1 MKSIIYATDCSQ
13 NSAQALRYAYRFSLI
28 MKADLHVLHVY
39 DLPPVNLAVIN
50 SKTILK
56 KHMQEEQKDL
66 VKKYCTKH
74 LKNEF
79 RQKPIIIQAIQGT
92 SITESILSL
101 SKKIHPDLVILG
113 MKDNKSTRGFFSGN
127 IADVLL
133 HKIDVPLL
141 IVPNNVSYNSLSTII
156 YATDFEEKDID
167 SVLKLIEIA
176 KPFSA
181 LIEVIHVY
189 ELNKNEAKENMEKF
203 KNRITK
209 LSAYP
214 EIIFNTIASGKV
226 KSGLLNT
233 VKNENADLIA
243 MLERSQPKKF
253 SLFLDKDLVQEM
265 EASVSIPVLAFT

>member
-79 RQKPIIIQAIQGT
+79 RQKPIIIHAIRGT

-127 IADVLL
+127 IADALL

-181 LIEVIHVY
+181 LIEVVHVY
-189 ELNKNEAKENMEKF
+189 ELHKNEAKENMEKF